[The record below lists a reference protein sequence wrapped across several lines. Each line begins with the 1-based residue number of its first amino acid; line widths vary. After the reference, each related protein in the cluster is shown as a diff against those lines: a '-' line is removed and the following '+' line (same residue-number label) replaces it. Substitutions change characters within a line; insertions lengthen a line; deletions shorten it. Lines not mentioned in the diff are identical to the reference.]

1 MVPKRKMD
9 LIFVR
14 TIALLP
20 SNIVYLNV
28 SMFELLGFVDPRQ
41 FVLHRGLH
49 RGSMWMILDDQS
61 ISNDVEHEQEH
72 HWGEEMWLFAEIDH
86 CCCLN

>member
-28 SMFELLGFVDPRQ
+28 SMFELLGFVDSRQ

-72 HWGEEMWLFAEIDH
+72 H
-86 CCCLN
+86 